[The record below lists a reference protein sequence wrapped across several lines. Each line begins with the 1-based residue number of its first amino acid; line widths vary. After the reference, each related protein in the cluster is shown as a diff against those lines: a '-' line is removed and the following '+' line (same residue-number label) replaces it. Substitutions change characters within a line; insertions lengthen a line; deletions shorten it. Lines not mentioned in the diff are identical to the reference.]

1 MTGLLATNQDIQDM
15 RVQGIRRHKDK
26 IGMFSY
32 LPNLSYIELHALTT
46 KDIDHLVK
54 VYVNKME
61 KQNNQTQKKL

>member
-1 MTGLLATNQDIQDM
+1 MLGAI
-15 RVQGIRRHKDK
+15 KDK
-26 IGMFSY
+26 IAECLVY

>member
-1 MTGLLATNQDIQDM
+1 
-15 RVQGIRRHKDK
+15 
-26 IGMFSY
+26 